1 MDDMFCNVGGIMPLS
16 DMQPHVLAMAY
27 VPVQHLDEVYEV
39 DTALDRGTLFPELD
53 KPFLAGGMG
62 NV

>member
-1 MDDMFCNVGGIMPLS
+1 MEDMFCNMGDVMPRPE
-16 DMQPHVLAMAY
+16 MQPHVLAMAY
-27 VPVQHLDEVYEV
+27 VPVQHLDQVYEV

-53 KPFLAGGMG
+53 KPFLAGGMC